1 MRKWILAAAA
11 AAIFVAP
18 GIASAQSPI
27 LIKFS
32 HVVAPNTPKGKGADK
47 FKELAEKY
55 TNGKVKVEVYPN
67 STLYKDKE
75 ELEALQL
82 GAVQM
87 LAPSNSKFGPM
98 GIKDFEVFDLPFLLP
113 NEAALRKVT
122 EGPLGQAM
130 ITVPELA
137 AEALGSYLAEHM
149 GRRFGSTDADLI
161 ELVQSAAR
169 LALDCIGNSDAL
181 YHNVEHT
188 MLVTL
193 VGYDILRG
201 RRLLTDTSASD
212 YAHILVACLF
222 HDIGY
227 VRGILN
233 GDSDDGFIVDAKG
246 GTARLPRGSSDAALL
261 PYHVD
266 RSKLFVMDRVKLLDA
281 TRIANAIEATR
292 FPPSIDASE
301 DGVLVRAADLIGQ
314 LGDPHYLRKA
324 NALYYEFEE
333 VGMNKQ
339 LGYTSP
345 ADLIDLY
352 PKFFWSNISTQIE
365 SAIRYLNVT
374 SNGRQWIANLYSN
387 VSRAEREL
395 SLCGPQR

>member
-1 MRKWILAAAA
+1 MALIGPGSRQPFCFSRKD
-11 AAIFVAP
+11 AP
-18 GIASAQSPI
+18 ICK
-27 LIKFS
+27 L
-32 HVVAPNTPKGKGADK
+32 HDEAPRSL
-47 FKELAEKY
+47 ER
-55 TNGKVKVEVYPN
+55 YP
-67 STLYKDKE
+67 
-75 ELEALQL
+75 
-82 GAVQM
+82 GGV
-87 LAPSNSKFGPM
+87 
-98 GIKDFEVFDLPFLLP
+98 
-113 NEAALRKVT
+113 
-122 EGPLGQAM
+122 M

-149 GRRFGSTDADLI
+149 GRRFGSTDAELI

-169 LALDCIGNSDAL
+169 LAIDCIGNSDAL

-201 RRLLTDTSASD
+201 RRLLTDTRASD

-227 VRGILN
+227 VRGILD
-233 GDSDDGFIVDAKG
+233 GDSDDGFIVDTKG
-246 GTARLPRGSSDAALL
+246 GRARLPRGSSDAALM

-266 RSKLFVMDRVKLLDA
+266 RSKLFVMDRIAKIKSLDA

-292 FPPSIDASE
+292 FPAGAGASE
-301 DGVLVRAADLIGQ
+301 DGILVRAADLIGQ

-324 NALYYEFEE
+324 NALYCEFEE

-345 ADLIDLY
+345 ADLIELY
-352 PKFFWSNISTQIE
+352 PQFYWSNVSTQIE
-365 SAIRYLNVT
+365 RAIRYLNVT

-387 VSRAEREL
+387 VFRAERDM

>member
-1 MRKWILAAAA
+1 
-11 AAIFVAP
+11 
-18 GIASAQSPI
+18 
-27 LIKFS
+27 
-32 HVVAPNTPKGKGADK
+32 
-47 FKELAEKY
+47 
-55 TNGKVKVEVYPN
+55 
-67 STLYKDKE
+67 
-75 ELEALQL
+75 
-82 GAVQM
+82 
-87 LAPSNSKFGPM
+87 
-98 GIKDFEVFDLPFLLP
+98 
-113 NEAALRKVT
+113 
-122 EGPLGQAM
+122 M
-130 ITVPELA
+130 ITIPELA
-137 AEALGSYLAEHM
+137 AEALGSHLAEHM
-149 GRRFGSTDADLI
+149 GRRFGSTDAGLI

-169 LALDCIGNSDAL
+169 LAIDCIGNSDAL

-201 RRLLTDTSASD
+201 RRLLIETNASD
-212 YAHILVACLF
+212 FAHLIVACLF

-233 GDSDDGFIVDAKG
+233 GDSADGYIIDAKG
-246 GTARLPRGSSDAALL
+246 NKAKLPRGSSDAALL

-266 RSKLFVMDRVKLLDA
+266 RSKLFVMDRVAKIKLLDA
-281 TRIANAIEATR
+281 TRIANAIECHALSATHGADD
-292 FPPSIDASE
+292 SDSE
-301 DGVLVRAADLIGQ
+301 DGMLVRAADLIGQ

-345 ADLIDLY
+345 ADLTDLY
-352 PKFFWSNISTQIE
+352 PKFYWSSVSTHIQ

-387 VSRAEREL
+387 IFRAEREL